1 MAVITQEAAFEA
13 MKSVYDPEIGVN
25 IVDHGLV
32 YDVSVVETSNVDV
45 TMTLTSM
52 GCPLGPIIIRDIQN
66 AVTGIDDG
74 VGEVNVRIVWSPPW
88 SVEMMSEDA
97 KDELGIW

>member
-1 MAVITQEAAFEA
+1 MATITPEAVYESMKEVI
-13 MKSVYDPEIGVN
+13 DPEIGVN
-25 IVDHGLV
+25 IVDLGLV
-32 YDVSVVETSNVDV
+32 YGVDIDDQNNVEV

-66 AVTGIDDG
+66 AVTSDIEG

-88 SVEMMSEDA
+88 SIEMMSEDA

>member
-25 IVDHGLV
+25 IVDLGLV
-32 YDVSVVETSNVDV
+32 YDVTVDETSNVEV